1 MCVFVYVQNGFTALY
16 MAAQENHV
24 DVVRCLL
31 LNAANQTLA
40 TEALTLTYCC
50 YASPSEG
57 TIALWSNKKN
67 KRHCWIQNKYNH
79 TKHEKT

>member
-1 MCVFVYVQNGFTALY
+1 

-40 TEALTLTYCC
+40 TEVLTYLLLFVR
-50 YASPSEG
+50 G
-57 TIALWSNKKN
+57 TISL
-67 KRHCWIQNKYNH
+67 
-79 TKHEKT
+79 